1 MKKNIKYI
9 IYFGLIAVFLI
20 CGIYSY
26 IINDKD
32 YAKERLI
39 EENDIINKK
48 ESYSFTT
55 TQDNLKKIKI
65 KFSEVSIENNDKI
78 TVKLYTNKGKKIK
91 KVVIKQLDYENGYT
105 LSFDKIKNSSEKE
118 FKIVIENT
126 SHIDGLQ
133 LESITA
139 SYLKDINRVAFIIVI
154 TVVTIV
160 VSIITL
166 LLEKKNFKIENSYL
180 ILAIF
185 IYGLFIIFFPLFT
198 AHDELYHWFRAYEI
212 SEGKLLSGIHD
223 NRPQSSMPT
232 SVGEIYN
239 TENQYINYRTTADA
253 LSVEESNNTTLYDMR
268 TVAIYSPV
276 QYIPQSLG
284 ILVAKIFTD
293 KTLIMAYC
301 GRLFNALLSIALIY
315 FAIKIIPIGKRIIF
329 TIAFLPIAIEGFTSL
344 SADAITIS
352 AALLLLAYILKLR
365 YDPKVEVVRKKD
377 CFIIILLSFVIALCK
392 IVYLPLVLMCFLIPK
407 EKFKSK
413 KMYLVFCIITVL
425 TSIILNLIWLKIASG
440 YLSLAS
446 KTGVQVS
453 SIFNHPLEYI
463 MTVIYTFA
471 VNAKQYLFAMV
482 GEGLAWGERVHPLS
496 IVLIGFLMLLLT
508 NTLFDYHKEIKFGS
522 MINSIFTTIVICVIG
537 LIFTSLYIQWSSPGN
552 PTIAGIQGRYFLPI
566 LPLALLLISNLKLK
580 ISQKINLNNITI
592 QLCLIFSY
600 SVLLTL
606 FVHYI

>member
-39 EENDIINKK
+39 EGNDIINKK

-55 TQDNLKKIKI
+55 TQDNLKKIKL
-65 KFSEVSIENNDKI
+65 KFSEVSIEDNDKI
-78 TVKLYTNKGKKIK
+78 TVKLYTDKDKKIK

-133 LESITA
+133 LENITA

-154 TVVTIV
+154 TVVTII
-160 VSIITL
+160 VSIIML
-166 LLEKKNFKIENSYL
+166 LLEKKNFRIENSYL

-185 IYGLFIIFFPLFT
+185 IYGLFIILFPLFT

-239 TENQYINYRTTADA
+239 TENQYINYRTTANA

-284 ILVAKIFTD
+284 ILVAKNFTD

-315 FAIKIIPIGKRIIF
+315 IAIKIIPIGKRVIC

-425 TSIILNLIWLKIASG
+425 TSIILNLIWL
-440 YLSLAS
+440 
-446 KTGVQVS
+446 
-453 SIFNHPLEYI
+453 
-463 MTVIYTFA
+463 
-471 VNAKQYLFAMV
+471 
-482 GEGLAWGERVHPLS
+482 
-496 IVLIGFLMLLLT
+496 
-508 NTLFDYHKEIKFGS
+508 
-522 MINSIFTTIVICVIG
+522 
-537 LIFTSLYIQWSSPGN
+537 
-552 PTIAGIQGRYFLPI
+552 
-566 LPLALLLISNLKLK
+566 
-580 ISQKINLNNITI
+580 
-592 QLCLIFSY
+592 
-600 SVLLTL
+600 
-606 FVHYI
+606 